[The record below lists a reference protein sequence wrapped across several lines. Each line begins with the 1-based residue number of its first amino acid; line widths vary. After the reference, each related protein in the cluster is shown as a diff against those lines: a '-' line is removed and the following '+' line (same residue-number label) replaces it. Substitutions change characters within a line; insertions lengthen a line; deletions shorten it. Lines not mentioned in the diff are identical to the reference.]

1 MTEKEFFEEPVD
13 EMYVMI
19 EEEER
24 KPTLMEKL
32 KRNKKTIIKRS
43 LIVGGTIVGIIAAYT
58 LLKDKGDYEELDYDV
73 PEARLD
79 GSSTSIE
86 TESDSE
92 SKTE

>member
-1 MTEKEFFEEPVD
+1 MTEKEFFEEPTD
-13 EMYVMI
+13 EMNI
-19 EEEER
+19 AIEEER
-24 KPTLMEKL
+24 KSTLMEKL

-58 LLKDKGDYEELDYDV
+58 LLKDKGDYAELVYDV

-79 GSSTSIE
+79 GPSTDIE
-86 TESDSE
+86 TGLNSE